1 MVILGGLMTGML
13 LAALDQTIVSTALK
27 SIVEEFDG
35 LNHYTWVV
43 TAYLLTST
51 ASTPLYGKISDIYG
65 RRVVFQFAIVTFLLG
80 SVLAG
85 ASQNMEQLIATRAL
99 QGLGAGGLMALTFV
113 IIGDIVP
120 PRERGRYQGYF
131 GAVWGLSSVAGPLL
145 GGYFSDHEQILGVA
159 GWRWIFYINIPF
171 AIASLL
177 ITSAVLHIP
186 KVKREHKIDY
196 LGAVLMVTA
205 VCLVLLSVSI
215 YGPQNGWTDVRTIGY
230 LVVGLLLTVV
240 FLMWEKRAVEPIL
253 PLHLFKNHTFS
264 ITSLL
269 GAVIGAGMFGAI
281 VMLPL
286 YFQVVKGYSATE
298 AGLKLIPLMLG
309 IVSTSIIS
317 GKLITKHGHYK
328 RFPIMGTAI
337 MTVGVLLMTRL
348 QIDTPYWQISIYA
361 VMVGAGLGLSM
372 QTIVIA
378 LQNSVDFRD
387 MGVATSSNTFFRSL
401 GSVFGTA
408 IFGSILTN
416 RVVHYMSSGFNDL
429 KTSNP
434 QALEGFDASQL
445 DALTTNTAALATFPP
460 IIKVTAL
467 EAFVNSFHV
476 VFYAAAPITAIGLIL
491 ALMLRETPLRTTQ
504 DYAAAREEAAGES
517 LSLFVLPLE
526 IYLVRFP
533 SLLQHL
539 SLLQL
544 ALALLCQQ
552 SLSLLN
558 HLA

>member
-1 MVILGGLMTGML
+1 MLRSLVGSEMCIRDSLTSMSKTQPLNASAKEHTHKEIMIILGGLMTGML

-27 SIVEEFDG
+27 NIVEEFDG

-65 RRVVFQFAIVTFLLG
+65 RRVVFQFAIVTFLIG
-80 SVLAG
+80 SFLAG
-85 ASQNMEQLIATRAL
+85 ASQNMTQLIATRAL

-120 PRERGRYQGYF
+120 PRERGKYQGYF

-145 GGYFSDHEQILGVA
+145 GGFFSDHATILGVT
-159 GWRWIFYINIPF
+159 GWRWIFYINLPIG
-171 AIASLL
+171 IASLI

-186 KVKREHKIDY
+186 KVKREHTIDY
-196 LGAVLMVTA
+196 LGAVLMVVS
-205 VCLVLLSVSI
+205 VCLILLSVSI
-215 YGPQNGWTDVRTIGY
+215 YGPQNGWTDIRTISY
-230 LVVGLLLTVV
+230 LVVGVLLAVL
-240 FLMWEKRAVEPIL
+240 FLVWEGKAKEPIL

-269 GAVIGAGMFGAI
+269 GGVIGAGMFGAI

-286 YFQVVKGYSATE
+286 YFQVVKGYSATS

-309 IVSTSIIS
+309 IVSTSIVS
-317 GKLITKHGHYK
+317 GKLISKHGHYK

-337 MTVGVLLMTRL
+337 MTIGILLMTRL

-361 VMVGAGLGLSM
+361 ILVGAGLGLSM

-378 LQNSVDFRD
+378 LQNSVEFRD

-416 RVVHYMSSGFNDL
+416 RVVHYMASGFADL
-429 KTSNP
+429 RKTNP
-434 QALEGFDASQL
+434 SALAGFDQTKLGS
-445 DALTTNTAALATFPP
+445 LTTNTAVLKTFPP
-460 IIKVTAL
+460 IIKNTAL
-467 EAFVNSFHV
+467 EAFVSSFHV
-476 VFYAAAPITAIGLIL
+476 VFYAAAPVTLLGLVL

-517 LSLFVLPLE
+517 LG
-526 IYLVRFP
+526 
-533 SLLQHL
+533 
-539 SLLQL
+539 
-544 ALALLCQQ
+544 
-552 SLSLLN
+552 
-558 HLA
+558 

>member
-1 MVILGGLMTGML
+1 MSNEKHVTEGTNQLTHKEIMVILGGLMMGMF

-65 RRVVFQFAIVTFLLG
+65 RRVVFQFAIVVFLVG
-80 SVLAG
+80 SFLAG

-113 IIGDIVP
+113 IIGDIVS

-145 GGYFSDHEQILGVA
+145 GGFFSDHAEILGVA

-171 AIASLL
+171 GIAALV
-177 ITSAVLHIP
+177 ITSAVLHLP
-186 KVKREHKIDY
+186 KVKREHTIDY
-196 LGAVLMVTA
+196 LGALLMVSA
-205 VCLVLLSVSI
+205 VTLVLLSLAV
-215 YGPQNGWTDVRTIGY
+215 YGPQNGWGDSRTITY
-230 LVVGLLLTVV
+230 LIVGIILTVL
-240 FLMWEKRAVEPIL
+240 FLMWEKRAKEPIL

-264 ITSLL
+264 LTSLL

-286 YFQVVKGYSATE
+286 YLQVVKGDSATS

-317 GKLITKHGHYK
+317 GNLISKHGHYK
-328 RFPIMGTAI
+328 RFPIMGTA
-337 MTVGVLLMTRL
+337 LMT
-348 QIDTPYWQISIYA
+348 
-361 VMVGAGLGLSM
+361 VGAGLGLSM

-378 LQNSVDFRD
+378 LQNSVDFKD

-416 RVVHYMSSGFNDL
+416 RVGHYLQSNFEELASTNPAALQGFDMSKLEGISENTAVL
-429 KTSNP
+429 KTLP
-434 QALEGFDASQL
+434 AEIQ
-445 DALTTNTAALATFPP
+445 
-460 IIKVTAL
+460 VTAL
-467 EAFVNSFHV
+467 NAFVDSFHV
-476 VFYAAAPITAIGLIL
+476 VFIAAAPITAIGFLL
-491 ALMLRETPLRTTQ
+491 ALKLRETPLRTNKE
-504 DYAAAREEAAGES
+504 YAAARDEAAGES
-517 LSLFVLPLE
+517 LG
-526 IYLVRFP
+526 
-533 SLLQHL
+533 
-539 SLLQL
+539 
-544 ALALLCQQ
+544 
-552 SLSLLN
+552 
-558 HLA
+558 

>member
-1 MVILGGLMTGML
+1 MSEKKLTPTTPKNFTHKEIMVILGGLMSGML

-65 RRVVFQFAIVTFLLG
+65 RRVVFQFAIVTFLIG
-80 SVLAG
+80 SFLAG
-85 ASQNMEQLIATRAL
+85 ASQNMEQLIAFRAL

-113 IIGDIVP
+113 IIGDIVS

-145 GGYFSDHEQILGVA
+145 GGFFSDRGELFGVT
-159 GWRWIFYINIPF
+159 GWRWIFYINLPIG
-171 AIASLL
+171 IASL
-177 ITSAVLHIP
+177 IVTSAVLHIP
-186 KVKREHKIDY
+186 KVKREHSIDY
-196 LGAVLMVTA
+196 LGALLMVSAVTFVLLATA
-205 VCLVLLSVSI
+205 VF
-215 YGPQNGWTDVRTIGY
+215 GPQNGWTDLRTVGY
-230 LVVGLLLTVV
+230 LVAGLILTVM
-240 FLMWEKRAVEPIL
+240 FLFWEKRAKEPIL
-253 PLHLFKNHTFS
+253 PLYLFKNHTFS

-286 YFQVVKGYSATE
+286 YLQVVKGDSATT

-309 IVSTSIIS
+309 IVTTSIIS
-317 GKLITKHGHYK
+317 GKLISKHGHYK
-328 RFPIMGTAI
+328 RFPVAGTLL
-337 MTVGVLLMTRL
+337 MTVGILLMTRL
-348 QIDTPYWQISIYA
+348 QIETPFWQISIYA

-378 LQNSVDFRD
+378 LQNSIDFKD

-416 RVVHYMSSGFNDL
+416 RVGHYLESNFTQLATANPAALNGFDMS
-429 KTSNP
+429 K
-434 QALEGFDASQL
+434 LEGISEN
-445 DALTTNTAALATFPP
+445 TTVLNTLPP
-460 IIKVTAL
+460 EIKATAL
-467 EAFVNSFHV
+467 EAFVSSFHI
-476 VFYAAAPITAIGLIL
+476 VFYAAAPVTAIGFLL
-491 ALMLRETPLRTTQ
+491 ALMLREMPLRTNKEYAEAKQ
-504 DYAAAREEAAGES
+504 DAAGE
-517 LSLFVLPLE
+517 
-526 IYLVRFP
+526 
-533 SLLQHL
+533 
-539 SLLQL
+539 
-544 ALALLCQQ
+544 ALG
-552 SLSLLN
+552 
-558 HLA
+558 